1 PVIVSHS
8 GAFGVAPHPRN
19 VPDDVLHLIRDNGG
33 VVMVIFFPGYAH
45 PEGARATAEY
55 FEQERAL
62 RERYSDSEV
71 FKKAWKAWR
80 DAHPYPA
87 GDVRMVVDYIDYI
100 VRAVGIDHVGIGSDY
115 DGVSKMPVQLEDVS
129 GFPYITQ
136 ELLNRGYSEADIH
149 KIMGGNLL
157 RALRGAE
164 EVARRLQKPS

>member
-1 PVIVSHS
+1 FGEQVVREMNRLGMLVDLAHVSADTMRDALHVSRAPVIVSHS

-62 RERYSDSEV
+62 RERYPDSEE

-87 GDVRMVVDYIDYI
+87 GDVRMVVDHI
-100 VRAVGIDHVGIGSDY
+100 
-115 DGVSKMPVQLEDVS
+115 
-129 GFPYITQ
+129 
-136 ELLNRGYSEADIH
+136 
-149 KIMGGNLL
+149 
-157 RALRGAE
+157 
-164 EVARRLQKPS
+164 